1 MGSSPIGS
9 IKSDSKRPFVAA
21 IYQCVGPVGVY
32 PNRLLILEMNMEID
46 INKIIQE
53 NAAMRLALEDI
64 SVIGI
69 DYDGYETVEG
79 LKKCIDR
86 ICETAQKA
94 YPETIVDWEGKEVC
108 ALCLRKFDNEVQNK
122 E

>member
-1 MGSSPIGS
+1 LPSAFLIILPIHPRQTSWTGFS
-9 IKSDSKRPFVAA
+9 WQFF
-21 IYQCVGPVGVY
+21 
-32 PNRLLILEMNMEID
+32 

>member
-1 MGSSPIGS
+1 MS
-9 IKSDSKRPFVAA
+9 
-21 IYQCVGPVGVY
+21 
-32 PNRLLILEMNMEID
+32 MEID
-46 INKIIQE
+46 INKTIQE
-53 NAAMRLALEDI
+53 NAAMRLALEEI

-86 ICETAQKA
+86 ICETAQKGH
-94 YPETIVDWEGKEVC
+94 PETVVDWEGGEVC
-108 ALCLRKFDNEVQNK
+108 ALCLRRFDNEVQDK